1 MKAGDYLKLKRNEKK
16 LSLRQMAY
24 KTGLSHTYISDIE
37 KSALTGTSETHEK
50 IMESL
55 SLTSDEKQF
64 FYDLLIKSGS
74 LPKYI
79 EDKIYFLETENDFLK
94 KELEQYKSQ
103 LNVENN
109 SNNGH
114 IIVGDGNK
122 INNSYAGTELCKEL
136 NELSE
141 KEKEK
146 VLKFINDYIKN

>member
-1 MKAGDYLKLKRNEKK
+1 MKAGEYLKLKRNEKG
-16 LSLRQMAY
+16 LSLRQMSY

-37 KSALTGTSETHEK
+37 KGNLVGTSETHEK

-55 SLTSDEKQF
+55 NFTYDENQM
-64 FYDLLIKSGS
+64 FYDLLIKSGL

-79 EDKIYFLETENDFLK
+79 VDKVSLLESENNILKKQLEECK
-94 KELEQYKSQ
+94 KELSI
-103 LNVENN
+103 ENN

-114 IIVGDGNK
+114 IIVGNK
-122 INNSYAGTELCKEL
+122 NTIKNSYAGTELGKEL

-146 VLKFINDYIKN
+146 VLKFINEYIK

>member
-37 KSALTGTSETHEK
+37 KGSLMGTTETHEK
-50 IMESL
+50 IMGSL
-55 SLTSDEKQF
+55 NLSFDEKQF
-64 FYDLLIKSGS
+64 FYNLLIKSGS

-79 EDKIYFLETENDFLK
+79 EDKIYFLETENELLR
-94 KELEQYKSQ
+94 KELEECRNQ
-103 LNVENN
+103 LNIESN

-122 INNSYAGTELCKEL
+122 INHSYAGTELCKEM

-141 KEKEK
+141 IQKEK
-146 VLKFINDYIKN
+146 VLKFINEYIK

>member
-37 KSALTGTSETHEK
+37 KGSLMGTTETHEK

-55 SLTSDEKQF
+55 NLSSDEKQF
-64 FYDLLIKSGS
+64 FYNLLIKSGS

-79 EDKIYFLETENDFLK
+79 EDKIYFLETENELLR
-94 KELEQYKSQ
+94 KELEECKNQ
-103 LNVENN
+103 LNIESN

-122 INNSYAGTELCKEL
+122 INHSYAGTELCKEM

-141 KEKEK
+141 IQKEK
-146 VLKFINDYIKN
+146 VLKFINEYIK

>member
-1 MKAGDYLKLKRNEKK
+1 MKAGEFLKKIRLEKN
-16 LSLRQMAY
+16 LSLRQMSY
-24 KTGLSHTYISDIE
+24 KTNLSHTFISEIE
-37 KSALTGTSETHEK
+37 KGKLNGTLSSQEK
-50 IMESL
+50 ILNALELTTEEKQTFYKLSELEKLPPNIRMDIIEMES
-55 SLTSDEKQF
+55 EIQR
-64 FYDLLIKSGS
+64 
-74 LPKYI
+74 
-79 EDKIYFLETENDFLK
+79 LK
-94 KELEQYKSQ
+94 KELEECKSQ

-122 INNSYAGTELCKEL
+122 INHSYAGTELCKEL

>member
-1 MKAGDYLKLKRNEKK
+1 
-16 LSLRQMAY
+16 
-24 KTGLSHTYISDIE
+24 
-37 KSALTGTSETHEK
+37 
-50 IMESL
+50 MESL

-136 NELSE
+136 NELNE